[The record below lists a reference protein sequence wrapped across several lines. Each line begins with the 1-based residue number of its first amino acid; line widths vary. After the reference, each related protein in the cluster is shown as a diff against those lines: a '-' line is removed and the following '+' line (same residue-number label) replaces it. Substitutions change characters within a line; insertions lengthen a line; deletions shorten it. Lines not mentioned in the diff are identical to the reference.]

1 MKRGNGVLIDK
12 SCCAEVKEEMM
23 EEKVTCPNCHSY
35 SIKKKTGRKS
45 KEPGTARFKSPD
57 EKNIIYECLS
67 CGKVFDADDLLNLE
81 MDKY

>member
-1 MKRGNGVLIDK
+1 VFMDK

-45 KEPGTARFKSPD
+45 KEPGTARLHSPK
-57 EKNIIYECLS
+57 EENIIYECRS
-67 CGKVFDADDLLNLE
+67 CGKVFDEDDLLNIE
-81 MDKY
+81 MEKY